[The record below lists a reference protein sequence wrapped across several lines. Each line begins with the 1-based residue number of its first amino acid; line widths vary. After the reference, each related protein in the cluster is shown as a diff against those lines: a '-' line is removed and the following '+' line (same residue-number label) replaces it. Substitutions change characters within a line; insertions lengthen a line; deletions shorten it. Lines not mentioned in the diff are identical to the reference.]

1 MKGKSR
7 LEVAATLKDMASKGI
22 QKVAASGKK
31 IAGKVWTVTLKA
43 VDLVTSPFKKVLGM
57 ISSPIAQAATFA
69 GITLG
74 LGDTVHTFM
83 DFEAAMSQ
91 VSAVSG
97 ASGTELEKLTEKA
110 REMGATTKFTSTE
123 AAEAFNYMAM
133 AGWKTGDMLNG
144 IDGVL
149 NLAAASN
156 EDLATTS
163 DIVTDA
169 MTAFGM
175 KANEASHFADVMAA
189 ASSSANTNVGLMGE
203 TFKYVAPV
211 AGAMG
216 YSIEDSAI
224 AIGLMANNGIKAS
237 QGGTALRSI
246 ISRLSTDAGASSRK
260 LGALGTLTQKL
271 GVQFYKADGSARALN
286 DILVDSRSAWQGLS
300 KQQQIN
306 YAKTIAGEEAMSGW
320 LALMNAAPSDIEKVT
335 AAIKN
340 CDGVAKD
347 MADTM
352 MDNLKGSLTKLQSA
366 VGGLKESFGERLSP
380 YVRGMVDWI
389 ALQIPAVE
397 NAIDDFMDTVDEK
410 IAGLKT
416 KFAEISAG
424 PEWQNADF
432 FGKVK
437 IAWDEIIAQPFAEW
451 WQTSGKEKIAN
462 VASNMGEGLGTGLKS
477 GILTLLGVDAGGA
490 VADGVDIGKSF
501 ADGFL
506 EGFDGEK
513 VGKAIWQAIKGG
525 TKSLIS
531 DAATLLPG
539 GEKASG
545 TSLLSAGALGVGFAK
560 LGGFKLLG
568 GLAKGAG
575 GTLGKIFPGKS
586 GAFEKISDL
595 LGSSSCSTMTVNA
608 GIVYLNSGL
617 SSNGPSIDPSL
628 FSNGKKLLPGGT
640 STAAG
645 PAIDPSLLPGGQKLL
660 PGGTGTAAKAGPLGF
675 FSKIG
680 AKLGSG
686 AATAGGTAAV
696 GAAASA
702 GAVFGGLGIFSGLK
716 DIFKSF
722 KAQDRK
728 KKSDL
733 RWGGGTKLGMV
744 GAGAGAGAAIGSAVP
759 VLGTAAGALI
769 GAGVG
774 GIGALWKGSSLGKK
788 LRDLLFPEKAAD
800 SAFKA
805 PANTG
810 RYDSTTP
817 DDINSSGL
825 GEKIRNTLSETLF
838 NGTWWGEKWNFV
850 TQSAPQIIAAGLGTA
865 KGFLDETLFSGE
877 WWGSKW
883 DSAVSWGKDK
893 SEKISAWWS
902 ENISEKLFSGEWW
915 ISKWN
920 NAVSWGK
927 ENGGKIADWWK
938 ENISGKL
945 FNKDWWSSKWSNVR
959 DWGKGILSEIS
970 SWWGDMTSAY
980 AEGKEKGA
988 GIATP
993 HAEGGIM
1000 TRPHIGLVAEDG
1012 AEAIIPLSGKRRNRG
1027 ITLWQE
1033 AGERLG
1039 VKPYAEGGF
1048 AGDTARAVPVTAS
1061 GSAADSGTGI
1071 SVTIQNVI
1079 FEINVNGGNMPDTQ
1093 ALVEMIRQNIRS
1105 LTDEIAYQL
1114 AVSIQQVYANK
1125 PTVA

>member
-1 MKGKSR
+1 MSKLEQSIGKLQKQLENMKGKSR

-22 QKVAASGKK
+22 QKVAATGKK

-43 VDLVTSPFKKVLGM
+43 VDLVTSPFKKVLGLL
-57 ISSPIAQAATFA
+57 SSPIAQAAAFA

-175 KANEASHFADVMAA
+175 KANEASHFADVLAA

-246 ISRLSTDAGASSRK
+246 ISRLSTDAGASSKK

-271 GVQFYKADGSARALN
+271 GVQFYKADGSVRALN
-286 DILVDSRSAWQGLS
+286 DVLIDSRSAWQGLS

-366 VGGLKESFGERLSP
+366 VGGLKESFGGRLSP

-437 IAWDEIIAQPFAEW
+437 IAWDEIIAQPFIEW
-451 WQTSGKEKIAN
+451 WQTTGKEKIAN
-462 VASNMGEGLGTGLKS
+462 AASDIGAGLGAGLKN
-477 GILTLLGVDAGGA
+477 GILALLGVDAGGA

-539 GEKASG
+539 GKEASG
-545 TSLLSAGALGVGFAK
+545 TSRLSAAVLGYGAFKAGKTGYKAYKGGKAIVNGAKAVRDVAGGVKIFNAAANGSHAAESALGMAQAGQLGASTSLGTTIAPAVNALAKATPFIAGVAATLQTGVDAYRGTQKAAEWTGSSSTGNKVASGVGAALGGTGSGILGNESAGKKALNIGGGAL
-560 LGGFKLLG
+560 
-568 GLAKGAG
+568 KGAG
-575 GTLGKIFPGKS
+575 I
-586 GAFEKISDL
+586 GAAV
-595 LGSSSCSTMTVNA
+595 GSV
-608 GIVYLNSGL
+608 V
-617 SSNGPSIDPSL
+617 PVV
-628 FSNGKKLLPGGT
+628 
-640 STAAG
+640 
-645 PAIDPSLLPGGQKLL
+645 
-660 PGGTGTAAKAGPLGF
+660 GTGVG
-675 FSKIG
+675 
-680 AKLGSG
+680 
-686 AATAGGTAAV
+686 AAV
-696 GAAASA
+696 GAGI
-702 GAVFGGLGIFSGLK
+702 GA
-716 DIFKSF
+716 
-722 KAQDRK
+722 
-728 KKSDL
+728 
-733 RWGGGTKLGMV
+733 
-744 GAGAGAGAAIGSAVP
+744 AGAAIGGSTIAKG
-759 VLGTAAGALI
+759 LSAAGSAIGSFFTKTVPQAAVMVGQKLSGFFMETVPQKCGELLTGIEGFFTETVPYAIGYAAGKIQLFFTETIPQKWDELI
-769 GAGVG
+769 T
-774 GIGALWKGSSLGKK
+774 GIGSFFTESIPNAITAVGEALAVFFTDTVPTFFTGLWNGITGFFTETIPNTLEAVGSSLNTFFTETVPNKVKEIWDSVLKFFTQTIPAAVANITEGVTGFVNGIK
-788 LRDLLFPEKAAD
+788 EK
-800 SAFKA
+800 
-805 PANTG
+805 
-810 RYDSTTP
+810 
-817 DDINSSGL
+817 
-825 GEKIRNTLSETLF
+825 
-838 NGTWWGEKWNFV
+838 V
-850 TQSAPQIIAAGLGTA
+850 T
-865 KGFLDETLFSGE
+865 GFLGDI
-877 WWGSKW
+877 
-883 DSAVSWGKDK
+883 KDK
-893 SEKISAWWS
+893 VTG
-902 ENISEKLFSGEWW
+902 FFG
-915 ISKWN
+915 
-920 NAVSWGK
+920 NAS
-927 ENGGKIADWWK
+927 D
-938 ENISGKL
+938 SL
-945 FNKDWWSSKWSNVR
+945 
-959 DWGKGILSEIS
+959 
-970 SWWGDMTSAY
+970 
-980 AEGKEKGA
+980 GA
-988 GIATP
+988 GYSSAIESTP

-1027 ITLWQE
+1027 ISLWQE

-1039 VKPYAEGGF
+1039 VKPYAEGDF
-1048 AGDTARAVPVTAS
+1048 AGNTDYTVPAAAS
-1061 GSAADSGTGI
+1061 GSAMDSGTGI
-1071 SVTIQNVI
+1071 NVTIQNVA
-1079 FEINVNGGNMPDTQ
+1079 FEINVNGGDLPDTQ
-1093 ALVEMIRQNIRS
+1093 SLVELIKENIRN

-1114 AVSIQQVYANK
+1114 AVSLQQVYANK
-1125 PTVA
+1125 PTIAWES

>member
-43 VDLVTSPFKKVLGM
+43 VDLVTSPFKKVLGL

-286 DILVDSRSAWQGLS
+286 DILIDSRSAWQGLS

-437 IAWDEIIAQPFAEW
+437 IAWDEIIAQPFTEW

-462 VASNMGEGLGTGLKS
+462 VASDMGKGLGTGLKN
-477 GILTLLGVDAGGA
+477 GILALLGVDAGGA

-513 VGKAIWQAIKGG
+513 VGKAIWRTIKGG

-539 GEKASG
+539 GKEASS
-545 TSLLSAGALGVGFAK
+545 TSRLSAAVLGYGAFKAGKTGYKAYKGGKAIVNGIKGIGQAVGNGGIAEGIQIAKAAKGGGAAAQSALAMAENGSLGFTTKMGAKMAGGAGKIGQAVSKAAIPLAAITSAIEMGIDAYRGTQKAAEWTGSSSTGNKVVSGVGAALGGTGNGILGNESAGKKALNIGGGAL
-560 LGGFKLLG
+560 
-568 GLAKGAG
+568 KGAG
-575 GTLGKIFPGKS
+575 I
-586 GAFEKISDL
+586 GAAV
-595 LGSSSCSTMTVNA
+595 GSV
-608 GIVYLNSGL
+608 V
-617 SSNGPSIDPSL
+617 PVV
-628 FSNGKKLLPGGT
+628 
-640 STAAG
+640 
-645 PAIDPSLLPGGQKLL
+645 
-660 PGGTGTAAKAGPLGF
+660 GTGVG
-675 FSKIG
+675 
-680 AKLGSG
+680 
-686 AATAGGTAAV
+686 AAV
-696 GAAASA
+696 GAGI
-702 GAVFGGLGIFSGLK
+702 GA
-716 DIFKSF
+716 
-722 KAQDRK
+722 
-728 KKSDL
+728 
-733 RWGGGTKLGMV
+733 
-744 GAGAGAGAAIGSAVP
+744 AGAAIGGSTIAKG
-759 VLGTAAGALI
+759 LSAAGSAISSFFTKTVPQAAGFVGQKLSGFFTETVPQKCGELLTGIEGFFTETIPYAIGYAAGKIQIFFTEVIPKKWDELI
-769 GAGVG
+769 EGIGSFFTESIPNAITAVGGVLAVFFTETVPAFFTGLWDGITGFFTETIPNTLESVGASLNTFFTETVPNKVKEIWDGVLKFFTQTIPEAVANITEGVTGFVNGIKEKVTGFLGDIKDKVIGFFGNASDSLGAG
-774 GIGALWKGSSLGKK
+774 
-788 LRDLLFPEKAAD
+788 
-800 SAFKA
+800 
-805 PANTG
+805 
-810 RYDSTTP
+810 Y
-817 DDINSSGL
+817 
-825 GEKIRNTLSETLF
+825 
-838 NGTWWGEKWNFV
+838 
-850 TQSAPQIIAAGLGTA
+850 
-865 KGFLDETLFSGE
+865 
-877 WWGSKW
+877 
-883 DSAVSWGKDK
+883 
-893 SEKISAWWS
+893 
-902 ENISEKLFSGEWW
+902 
-915 ISKWN
+915 
-920 NAVSWGK
+920 
-927 ENGGKIADWWK
+927 
-938 ENISGKL
+938 
-945 FNKDWWSSKWSNVR
+945 
-959 DWGKGILSEIS
+959 
-970 SWWGDMTSAY
+970 TSAI
-980 AEGKEKGA
+980 ES
-988 GIATP
+988 TP

-1071 SVTIQNVI
+1071 SVTIQNVT

-1093 ALVEMIRQNIRS
+1093 ALVEMIRQNIHS